1 MDSREKLKL
10 FQDLKDEYFPH
21 PKDDI
26 DKLLL
31 KKDMYDINPNTNYA
45 LLKKSIIKSHGDLLT
60 NFYNYNQT
68 LTFTQRQAILNEIE
82 NTDAGNTIKNSIG
95 LSKES
100 FFQKYFMALNDLK
113 NAYEDSNNIIITFL
127 IKTRSIRKII

>member
-10 FQDLKDEYFPH
+10 FQDLKDEYLPH

-31 KKDMYDINPNTNYA
+31 KKDMLDINPNTNYA

-68 LTFTQRQAILNEIE
+68 LTFTQRQDILNEIE
-82 NTDAGNTIKNSIG
+82 NTDAGNAIKDSIG

-100 FFQKYFMALNDLK
+100 FFK
-113 NAYEDSNNIIITFL
+113 NIL
-127 IKTRSIRKII
+127 WL